1 MVLKMKSITKYEQW
15 LDIIQQEKLLLLFV
29 KTTNCSVCEGLYPQ
43 IAALESDTTIPFYVA
58 NAAEVPELAGQ
69 LSLFTAPVV
78 ILMKNGKEFARF
90 ARFVPVQEVIEK
102 LQELKKWEE

>member
-1 MVLKMKSITKYEQW
+1 MKSITTYEQW
-15 LDIIQQEKLLLLFV
+15 QEIAQHKKHLLLFV

-43 IAALESDTTIPFYVA
+43 IKVLENDTSIPFYVA
-58 NAAEVPELAGQ
+58 NIAEVPELAGQ

-78 ILMKNGKEFARF
+78 ILMREGKEFARY
-90 ARFVPVQEVIEK
+90 ARFVPVQDVINK

>member
-1 MVLKMKSITKYEQW
+1 MMKSITTYEQW
-15 LDIIQQEKLLLLFV
+15 QEVVQREIHLLLFV

-43 IAALESDTTIPFYVA
+43 IDELQSNVSVPFYVV

-78 ILMKNGKEFARF
+78 ILMLQGKEYIRY
-90 ARFVPVQEVIEK
+90 ARFVPVQEVMEK
-102 LQELKKWEE
+102 LQELQKWEESNV

>member
-1 MVLKMKSITKYEQW
+1 MMLKMKSITHYEQW
-15 LDIIQQEKLLLLFV
+15 LDIIQQEKHLLLFV
-29 KTTNCSVCEGLYPQ
+29 KTTNCSVCEGLFPQ
-43 IAALESDTTIPFYVA
+43 IAALESDSTFPFYVV

-78 ILMKNGKEFARF
+78 ILMKQGKEYARY

>member
-1 MVLKMKSITKYEQW
+1 MVLKMKSITKYEHW
-15 LDIIQQEKLLLLFV
+15 KEIVEHEKHLLLFV
-29 KTTNCSVCEGLYPQ
+29 KTTNCSVCEGLFPQ
-43 IAALESDTTIPFYVA
+43 IAALENDTTIPFYVA

-78 ILMKNGKEFARF
+78 ILMKQGKEYARY
-90 ARFVPVQEVIEK
+90 ARFVPVQEVMEK

>member
-1 MVLKMKSITKYEQW
+1 MKEITSFGEWQRVLHDTPQF
-15 LDIIQQEKLLLLFV
+15 LLFV

-43 IAALESDTTIPFYVA
+43 VATLENAYPFDFYRV

-78 ILMKNGKEFARF
+78 LLFNEQKEWTRF
-90 ARFVPVQEVIEK
+90 ARIVPMN
-102 LQELKKWEE
+102 ELKKRLDELVQWGNADG